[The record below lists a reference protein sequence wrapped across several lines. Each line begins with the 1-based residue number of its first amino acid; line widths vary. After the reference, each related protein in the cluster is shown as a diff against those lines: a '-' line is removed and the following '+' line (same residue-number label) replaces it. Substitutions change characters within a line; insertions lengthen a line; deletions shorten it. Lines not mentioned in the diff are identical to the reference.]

1 MADADLP
8 GLPRDFSLVLG
19 GPLYQLYRRTHLATE
34 TLDELLHRRILTIA
48 LFAWLPLAF
57 LSLLEGRALG
67 GSITIPFL
75 YDIEAHAR
83 FLIALPAL
91 IAAELVV
98 HRRVSPLMRRFVERR
113 VVVAEDVP
121 ELNAAIDSALRLRNS
136 AAVEGAL
143 VILVYTVGLWV
154 WRSKIALSAA
164 TWYATPDAAGGHYTA
179 AGYWYAFVSIPM
191 FQFTLLRWYMRLAL
205 WFWLLWRVSR
215 LNLSLSA
222 AHPDRAG
229 GIGFLGKSAYAFA
242 PILFA
247 QGALLSGL
255 IANRVLYEGAS
266 LRSFRVDAGG
276 LIGFFV
282 VVVLGPLTMFTPRL
296 LRAKRK
302 GSSEYGLLATRLVGG
317 FEEKWIRGGASDVTQ
332 LLREPDASSL
342 ADFGTSYSVV
352 KEMRIV
358 PFGLHDIAQLVA
370 ATAAPLLPLTLT
382 AFSLEEVAT
391 RLVEIL
397 F

>member
-8 GLPRDFSLVLG
+8 GLPRDFSLVQG
-19 GPLYQLYRRTHLATE
+19 GPLFQLYRRTHLATDA
-34 TLDELLHRRILTIA
+34 LELLHRRILVIA

-83 FLIALPAL
+83 FLIALPVL

-98 HRRVSPLMRRFVERR
+98 HRRIGPLMRRFVERR
-113 VVVAEDVP
+113 VVVAEDIP
-121 ELNAAIDSALRLRNS
+121 ELNAAIDSALRVRNS
-136 AAVEGAL
+136 VAVEVAL

-154 WRSKIALSAA
+154 WRSKIALGAA
-164 TWYATPDAAGGHYTA
+164 TWYAVPDTAGGHYTA

-191 FQFTLLRWYMRLAL
+191 FQFTLLRWYMRVAL

-215 LNLSLSA
+215 FKLHLMA
-222 AHPDRAG
+222 GHPDRAG
-229 GIGFLGKSAYAFA
+229 GIGFLGKSAYAFG
-242 PILFA
+242 PLLFA
-247 QGALLSGL
+247 QGAVLSGL
-255 IANRVLYEGAS
+255 IANRVLYERGS
-266 LRSFRVDAGG
+266 LSSFRVDAGG

-282 VVVLGPLTMFTPRL
+282 LVVLGPLVMFTPQL
-296 LRAKRK
+296 LQAKRT
-302 GSSEYGLLATRLVGG
+302 GSNEYALLATRLVGG
-317 FEEKWIRGGASDVTQ
+317 FEEKWLRGRAPDVTQ

-358 PFGLHDIAQLVA
+358 PFGLHDITQLVVA
-370 ATAAPLLPLTLT
+370 AVAPLLPLALT
-382 AFSLEEVAT
+382 RLSLEEVAT
-391 RLVEIL
+391 RLIQIL